1 MRSEIT
7 ELKPLFTKFQGDQ
20 TCHTGGIFTT
30 VGFRHHIFGNKPV
43 FTDNIGYTGK
53 CSTVTQRIA
62 EEPFHH
68 FIIHRLTAGVDNTLQ
83 KEISFLQLIEEERIS
98 LRKFERT
105 EVMLGD
111 RFGTHHIQTC
121 EKPATAGRFLI
132 GDTFGRHFDGEMCV
146 HPFQVILIESQF
158 TNVVATDSVA
168 DSLVSRSVC
177 VTLLDLLHHGVADA
191 SFHFLRLCRI
201 RKST

>member
-1 MRSEIT
+1 MRGKIT

-43 FTDNIGYTGK
+43 FTDNIGYTGE
-53 CSTVTQRIA
+53 CSTVTQRIT

-98 LRKFERT
+98 LREFEGT

-121 EKPATAGRFLI
+121 KKPATTRRFLV
-132 GDTFGRHFDGEMCV
+132 GDTFRRHFDRKMRI
-146 HPFQVILIESQF
+146 HAFQIILVESQF
-158 TNVVATDSVA
+158 TDVVVADGVA
-168 DSLVSRSVC
+168 DSLVGGSVC
-177 VTLLDLLHHGVADA
+177 ITLLDLLHHGVADA
-191 SFHFLRLCRI
+191 TFQFLRLCRI
-201 RKST
+201 IIVR